1 MIRNLN
7 FNDNLKTFLKKK
19 ESKWILYFISF
30 IESIIFPIPT
40 DPFLIPFIITE
51 KKFFRLAIFTTLFSV
66 LGGIVAYLLGSFL
79 WESLEPL
86 VEVYFNGIFN
96 SVNEFEKNF
105 LNLGILLIIFGGI
118 SPFPFKV
125 TCLAS
130 GILGI
135 NFVIFVL
142 ASIIS
147 RGIRFFLVSYLIF
160 RYGEKSLILA
170 RKHIAIISAV
180 LLVIIVLITIYYLYL
195 T

>member
-40 DPFLIPFIITE
+40 DPFLVPFIISE

-66 LGGIVAYLLGSFL
+66 LGGIVAYFIGSFL
-79 WESLEPL
+79 WESLKPL
-86 VEVYFNGIFN
+86 VEVYFYGIFN
-96 SVNEFEKNF
+96 SVNEFEKKF

-135 NFVIFVL
+135 NFVIFIL
-142 ASIIS
+142 ASTVS
-147 RGIRFFLVSYLIF
+147 RGLRFFLVSYLIY

-170 RKHIAIISAV
+170 RKHIAIISVV
-180 LLVIIVLITIYYLYL
+180 LLVIIVLITIYYL

>member
-86 VEVYFNGIFN
+86 IEVYFYGIFS

-105 LNLGILLIIFGGI
+105 LNLGILLIMFGGI

-142 ASIIS
+142 ASTVS
-147 RGIRFFLVSYLIF
+147 RGLRFFLVSYLIY

-170 RKHIAIISAV
+170 RKHIAIISVV
-180 LLVIIVLITIYYLYL
+180 LLVIIVLITIYYL

>member
-40 DPFLIPFIITE
+40 DPFLVPFIISE

-66 LGGIVAYLLGSFL
+66 LGGIVAYFIGSFL
-79 WESLEPL
+79 WESLKPL
-86 VEVYFNGIFN
+86 VEVYFYGIFN
-96 SVNEFEKNF
+96 SVNEFEKKF

-142 ASIIS
+142 ASTVS
-147 RGIRFFLVSYLIF
+147 RGLRFFLVSYLIY
-160 RYGEKSLILA
+160 RYGEKSLIFA
-170 RKHIAIISAV
+170 RKHIAIISVV
-180 LLVIIVLITIYYLYL
+180 LLVIIVLITIYYL

>member
-1 MIRNLN
+1 VIRNLN
-7 FNDNLKTFLKKK
+7 STEILKTFVKKK

-51 KKFFRLAIFTTLFSV
+51 KKFYRLVVFTTLFSV
-66 LGGIVAYLLGSFL
+66 LGGIVAYFLGSYL

-86 VEVYFNGIFN
+86 VEIYFIGIFN
-96 SVNEFEKNF
+96 SINEFEKNF

-135 NFVIFVL
+135 NFAIFVL
-142 ASIIS
+142 ASTAS
-147 RGIRFFLVSYLIF
+147 RGIRFLLVSYLIHS
-160 RYGEKSLILA
+160 YGEKSFALV
-170 RKHIAIISAV
+170 RKHITIISVV
-180 LLVIIVLITIYYLYL
+180 LLVIIITMTIYYLN
-195 T
+195 

>member
-40 DPFLIPFIITE
+40 DPFLVPFIISE

-66 LGGIVAYLLGSFL
+66 LGGIVAYFIGSFL
-79 WESLEPL
+79 WESLKPL
-86 VEVYFNGIFN
+86 VEVYFYGIFN
-96 SVNEFEKNF
+96 SVNEFEKKF

-142 ASIIS
+142 ASTVS
-147 RGIRFFLVSYLIF
+147 RGLRFFLVSYLIY
-160 RYGEKSLILA
+160 RYGEKSLIFA
-170 RKHIAIISAV
+170 RKHLAIISVV
-180 LLVIIVLITIYYLYL
+180 LLVIIVLITIYYL

>member
-7 FNDNLKTFLKKK
+7 STEILRKFVKKK

-30 IESIIFPIPT
+30 LESIIFPIPT

-51 KKFFRLAIFTTLFSV
+51 KKFLRLAIITTLFSV
-66 LGGIVAYLLGSFL
+66 LGGIIAYSLGSYL
-79 WESLEPL
+79 WESLEPF
-86 VEVYFNGIFN
+86 VEIYFNGIFN

-135 NFVIFVL
+135 NFVIFVI
-142 ASIIS
+142 ASIVS
-147 RGIRFFLVSYLIF
+147 RGIRFLFVSYLIY
-160 RYGEKSLILA
+160 RYGEKSLTLV
-170 RKHIAIISAV
+170 RKHISMISLV
-180 LLVIIVLITIYYLYL
+180 LLVIIITITIYYLI
-195 T
+195 

>member
-1 MIRNLN
+1 MIKNLN
-7 FNDNLKTFLKKK
+7 FNENLKTFLKKK

-66 LGGIVAYLLGSFL
+66 LGGIVAYFLGSFL
-79 WESLEPL
+79 WESLEPF
-86 VEVYFNGIFN
+86 VKIYFYGIFS

-135 NFVIFVL
+135 NFLIFIL
-142 ASIIS
+142 ASTFS
-147 RGIRFFLVSYLIF
+147 RGVRFFLVSYLVYK
-160 RYGEKSLILA
+160 YGEKSLILV
-170 RKHIAIISAV
+170 RKHTAIISV
-180 LLVIIVLITIYYLYL
+180 ILLIIIVSITIYYFI
-195 T
+195 

>member
-86 VEVYFNGIFN
+86 IEVYFYGIFN

-105 LNLGILLIIFGGI
+105 LNLGILLIMFGGI

-142 ASIIS
+142 ASTVS
-147 RGIRFFLVSYLIF
+147 RGLRFFLVSYLIY

-170 RKHIAIISAV
+170 RKHIAIISVV
-180 LLVIIVLITIYYLYL
+180 LLVIIVLITIYYL

>member
-40 DPFLIPFIITE
+40 DPFLVPFIISE

-66 LGGIVAYLLGSFL
+66 LGGIVAYFIGSFL
-79 WESLEPL
+79 WESLKPL
-86 VEVYFNGIFN
+86 VEVYFYGIFN
-96 SVNEFEKNF
+96 SVNEFEKKF

-135 NFVIFVL
+135 NFVIFIL
-142 ASIIS
+142 ASTVS
-147 RGIRFFLVSYLIF
+147 RGLRFFLVSYLIY
-160 RYGEKSLILA
+160 RYGEKSLIFA
-170 RKHIAIISAV
+170 RKHIAIISVV
-180 LLVIIVLITIYYLYL
+180 LLVIIVLITIYYL

>member
-40 DPFLIPFIITE
+40 DPFLIPFIVTE

-86 VEVYFNGIFN
+86 VEVYFYGIFN

-105 LNLGILLIIFGGI
+105 LNLGILLIMFGGI

-142 ASIIS
+142 ASTVS
-147 RGIRFFLVSYLIF
+147 RGLRFFLVSYLIY

-170 RKHIAIISAV
+170 RKHIAIISVV
-180 LLVIIVLITIYYLYL
+180 LLVIIVLITIYYL

>member
-40 DPFLIPFIITE
+40 DPFLVPFIITE

-66 LGGIVAYLLGSFL
+66 LGGIVAYFLGSFL

-86 VEVYFNGIFN
+86 VEVYFYGIFN
-96 SVNEFEKNF
+96 SVNEFEKKF

-135 NFVIFVL
+135 NFVIFIL
-142 ASIIS
+142 ASTVS
-147 RGIRFFLVSYLIF
+147 RGLRFFLVSYLIY
-160 RYGEKSLILA
+160 RYGEKSLIFA
-170 RKHIAIISAV
+170 RKHIAIISVV
-180 LLVIIVLITIYYLYL
+180 LLVIIVLITIYYL

>member
-7 FNDNLKTFLKKK
+7 SKEILKTFLKKK

-51 KKFFRLAIFTTLFSV
+51 KKFLRLAIVTTLFSV
-66 LGGIVAYLLGSFL
+66 LGGIVAYSIGNYL
-79 WESLEPL
+79 WESLEPF
-86 VEVYFNGIFN
+86 VEIHFNGIFN
-96 SVNEFEKNF
+96 SVNEFKINF
-105 LNLGILLIIFGGI
+105 LNLGVLLIIFGGI

-135 NFVIFVL
+135 NFMIFFL
-142 ASIIS
+142 ASTAS
-147 RGIRFFLVSYLIF
+147 RGIRFLLVSYLIY
-160 RYGEKSLILA
+160 RYGEKSLALV
-170 RKHIAIISAV
+170 RKHIAVISLV
-180 LLVIIVLITIYYLYL
+180 LLLIIITITIYYLI
-195 T
+195 

>member
-40 DPFLIPFIITE
+40 DPFLIPFIVTE

-86 VEVYFNGIFN
+86 VEVYFYGIFN

-105 LNLGILLIIFGGI
+105 LNLGILLIMFGGI

-135 NFVIFVL
+135 NFVIFIL
-142 ASIIS
+142 ASTVS
-147 RGIRFFLVSYLIF
+147 RGLRFFLVSYLIY

-170 RKHIAIISAV
+170 RKHIAIISVV
-180 LLVIIVLITIYYLYL
+180 LLVIIVLITIYYL

>member
-40 DPFLIPFIITE
+40 DPFLIPFIVTE

-86 VEVYFNGIFN
+86 VEVYFYGIFN

-105 LNLGILLIIFGGI
+105 LNLGILLIMFGGI

-142 ASIIS
+142 ASTVS
-147 RGIRFFLVSYLIF
+147 RGLRFFLVSYLIY
-160 RYGEKSLILA
+160 RYGEKSLIFA
-170 RKHIAIISAV
+170 RKHIAIISVV
-180 LLVIIVLITIYYLYL
+180 LLVIIVLITIYYL

>member
-1 MIRNLN
+1 M
-7 FNDNLKTFLKKK
+7 
-19 ESKWILYFISF
+19 
-30 IESIIFPIPT
+30 
-40 DPFLIPFIITE
+40 
-51 KKFFRLAIFTTLFSV
+51 
-66 LGGIVAYLLGSFL
+66 GGIVAYFIGSFL

-86 VEVYFNGIFN
+86 VEVYFYGIFN

-142 ASIIS
+142 ASTVS
-147 RGIRFFLVSYLIF
+147 RGLRFFLVSYLIY

-170 RKHIAIISAV
+170 RKHIAIISVV
-180 LLVIIVLITIYYLYL
+180 LLVIIVLITIYYL

>member
-40 DPFLIPFIITE
+40 DPFLIPFIISE

-66 LGGIVAYLLGSFL
+66 LGGIVAYFIGSFL
-79 WESLEPL
+79 WESLKPL
-86 VEVYFNGIFN
+86 VEVYFYGIFN
-96 SVNEFEKNF
+96 SVNEFEKKF

-135 NFVIFVL
+135 NFVIFIL
-142 ASIIS
+142 ASTVS
-147 RGIRFFLVSYLIF
+147 RGLRFFLVSYLIY

-170 RKHIAIISAV
+170 RKHIAIISVV
-180 LLVIIVLITIYYLYL
+180 LLVIIVLITIYYL